1 MTLAEMNEKGFHQVV
16 YEICLQCK
24 CSSSQNMVLNLL
36 FITVVTVFRKLL
48 FTLDAKSY
56 SLFYFVLHI
65 GNWIN

>member
-1 MTLAEMNEKGFHQVV
+1 MKFACNVKVV
-16 YEICLQCK
+16 PTYCALGE